1 MARQTNQ
8 PLPSLLR
15 ARTST
20 GESLALRQQ
29 LSFVFYAWTFGSVW
43 LWAISGA
50 AMTRFCKEMG
60 VPEYG
65 FGILATLPFVGTLLQ
80 VPASYL
86 LEKHGQRKMVFLVLG
101 TLGRGLWT
109 FAALIPWIMPNAR
122 EWWWPAMALSL
133 LVTWSCAQAAVPA
146 WMNWMS
152 DVIPRQIRGRF
163 FGLRNQ
169 IGQPI
174 GLITTLGIGYALDQ
188 AAQVQD
194 TNPDIMLKVTSAIL
208 GVGGLMGMLDILA
221 FRFVDDPKTH
231 TTPSTEGLASMM
243 LRPLKQ
249 PEFRRYLLFNFTL
262 TLAIACIG
270 QYIWLYLFDV
280 VGWSNQRAN
289 LMLIGV
295 PLLVR
300 MFSFSLWG
308 RLTDRLGKKPVMM
321 IACSVSVVDTIGW
334 ILVGPDGYL
343 LGYSLVLMSVFVWP
357 GMEIANFNFM
367 LGMSGGG
374 RGKDRSGGVAHV
386 AINSIATAIGGIL
399 SGLLAAVVAMTLVD
413 WSYDLP
419 ALNLHLTYHSVLL
432 LAAAGLKVAALICI
446 FGLHEPKAVGT
457 RDAIRYMTTSI
468 YSNVRQ
474 AALMPTRVV
483 GRAARWSYKITPR
496 PKRS

>member
-8 PLPSLLR
+8 PMLSLLR
-15 ARTST
+15 VRTST

-29 LSFVFYAWTFGSVW
+29 LGFVFYAWTFGSVW

-50 AMTRFCKEMG
+50 AMTRFSREMG
-60 VPEYG
+60 VPDYG
-65 FGILATLPFVGTLLQ
+65 FGVLATLPFVGTLLQ

-86 LEKHGQRKMVFLVLG
+86 LEKHGQRKIVFLILG
-101 TLGRGLWT
+101 GLGRGLWT
-109 FAALIPWIMPNAR
+109 FTALIPWMLPNAR

-133 LVTWSCAQAAVPA
+133 LVTWSCAQASVPA

-169 IGQPI
+169 VGQPI
-174 GLITTLGIGYALDQ
+174 GLVTTLGIGYALDQ
-188 AAQVQD
+188 AAQVQT

-208 GVGGLMGMLDILA
+208 GVAGLMGMLDILC
-221 FRFVDDPKTH
+221 FRFVDDKPVRRP
-231 TTPSTEGLASMM
+231 PSTEGLASMM

-249 PEFRRYLLFNFTL
+249 PEFRRYLMFNFML
-262 TLAIACIG
+262 TLGIACIG

-300 MFSFSLWG
+300 MFSFSFWG
-308 RLTDRLGKKPVMM
+308 RLIDRLGKKPVMM
-321 IACSVSVVDTIGW
+321 IAGGVSVLDSIGW
-334 ILVGPDGYL
+334 LLVGPDGYM
-343 LGYSLVLMSVFVWP
+343 LGYSLVLLAVFVWP
-357 GMEIANFNFM
+357 GMEIANFNFI
-367 LGMSGGG
+367 LNMSGGG
-374 RGKDRSGGVAHV
+374 RGKDRTGGVAHV
-386 AINSIATAIGGIL
+386 AINSIAIALGGIL
-399 SGLLAAVVAMTLVD
+399 SGLLAAVVAKTMVD

-419 ALNLHLTYHSVLL
+419 VMDIHLTYHGVLL
-432 LAAAGLKVAALICI
+432 LAAAALKAASLLWI

-496 PKRS
+496 PKRR